1 MKYLKFISPIPLLLF
16 IVALLF
22 PFVEHTTRWRGTTI
36 TVEYGYDFGMVF
48 LPLSLMIAILLVVN
62 IWRTR
67 FVAIVCFVLC
77 FGILFSLFLLQFQM
91 MPVSSYTTH
100 EIQFGYTL
108 ALLSVPLLMVI
119 LLVNLVKTFLRVKR
133 NSQSET

>member
-22 PFVEHTTRWRGTTI
+22 PFVEHTNRWRGTTI

-133 NSQSET
+133 ISQSET

>member
-1 MKYLKFISPIPLLLF
+1 MKQLKFISPIPLVLF
-16 IVALLF
+16 VVALFF
-22 PFVEHTTRWRGTTI
+22 PFVKHTTEWRGIAVTI
-36 TVEYGYDFGMVF
+36 ENGTDFGMVI
-48 LPLSLMIAILLVVN
+48 LPLSIMVFILLLVN

-91 MPVSSYTTH
+91 MPASSYTTH
-100 EIQFGYTL
+100 EIQLGYIL

-119 LLVNLVKTFLRVKR
+119 LLVNLVRLFLRAKTI
-133 NSQSET
+133 SQSKS

>member
-1 MKYLKFISPIPLLLF
+1 MKYLKFISPLPLLLF
-16 IVALLF
+16 LF
-22 PFVEHTTRWRGTTI
+22 SLFFPYVEHTTRWRGTTV

-67 FVAIVCFVLC
+67 FVSIVCFVLC
-77 FGILFSLFLLQFQM
+77 FGILFSLFLSQFQM

-133 NSQSET
+133 SLQSET